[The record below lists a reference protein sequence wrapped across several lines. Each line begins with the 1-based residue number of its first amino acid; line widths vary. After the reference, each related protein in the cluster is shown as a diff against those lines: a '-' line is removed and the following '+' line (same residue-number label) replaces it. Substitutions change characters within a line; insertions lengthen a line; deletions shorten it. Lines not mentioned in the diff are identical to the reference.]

1 MRVSLTREWSE
12 PSSGIGGSFVL
23 RIHLKRLCCY
33 LRTINTRIAPLI
45 YDKIREQ
52 FYTWVYTSSV
62 ELLRISK
69 VRLRWIGAVTGS
81 KGDSDPGE
89 GKGETVVNG
98 STPLFV
104 VDERL
109 SESVERV
116 PAVPGL
122 DVTLELSGPI
132 EDVKELSSLFKSY
145 KISTWHSGYATLKYN
160 QCKWPLKPCWFP
172 PQEWARS
179 RG

>member
-1 MRVSLTREWSE
+1 M
-12 PSSGIGGSFVL
+12 
-23 RIHLKRLCCY
+23 
-33 LRTINTRIAPLI
+33 
-45 YDKIREQ
+45 
-52 FYTWVYTSSV
+52 
-62 ELLRISK
+62 
-69 VRLRWIGAVTGS
+69 TGS

-89 GKGETVVNG
+89 GRGETVVKG
-98 STPLFV
+98 SAPLFV

-145 KISTWHSGYATLKYN
+145 KIST
-160 QCKWPLKPCWFP
+160 
-172 PQEWARS
+172 
-179 RG
+179 

>member
-1 MRVSLTREWSE
+1 M
-12 PSSGIGGSFVL
+12 
-23 RIHLKRLCCY
+23 
-33 LRTINTRIAPLI
+33 
-45 YDKIREQ
+45 
-52 FYTWVYTSSV
+52 
-62 ELLRISK
+62 
-69 VRLRWIGAVTGS
+69 TGS

-89 GKGETVVNG
+89 GKGETVVKG

-145 KISTWHSGYATLKYN
+145 EIST
-160 QCKWPLKPCWFP
+160 
-172 PQEWARS
+172 
-179 RG
+179 

>member
-1 MRVSLTREWSE
+1 M
-12 PSSGIGGSFVL
+12 
-23 RIHLKRLCCY
+23 
-33 LRTINTRIAPLI
+33 
-45 YDKIREQ
+45 
-52 FYTWVYTSSV
+52 
-62 ELLRISK
+62 
-69 VRLRWIGAVTGS
+69 TGS

-145 KISTWHSGYATLKYN
+145 RIST
-160 QCKWPLKPCWFP
+160 
-172 PQEWARS
+172 
-179 RG
+179 